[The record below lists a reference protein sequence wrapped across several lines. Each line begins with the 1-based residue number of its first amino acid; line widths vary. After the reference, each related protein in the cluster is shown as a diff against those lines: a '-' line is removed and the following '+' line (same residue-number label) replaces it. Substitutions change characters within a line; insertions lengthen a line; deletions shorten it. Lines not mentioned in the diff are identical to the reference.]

1 MTQAPLDAVFAA
13 IDAINQ
19 QDPNTEVAN
28 GSEQPKELLYS
39 QRMTEHQQAFCPD
52 ASVEL
57 QIACRAQHI
66 KRWSIPRSDY
76 PMDRAGYKKW
86 RTELGKFHADL
97 TVELMQEQGFEQAS
111 QDRVH
116 SLLQKKQLKRDPE
129 AQALEDI
136 ICLVFLEHYLEPFAA
151 KHDEEKLISI
161 IQKTWNKMSEQGHS
175 AALALDLPDAMGELV
190 GKALN
195 A

>member
-1 MTQAPLDAVFAA
+1 MNQTPLDAVFHA

-19 QDPNTEVAN
+19 QDPNIEQVD
-28 GSEQPKELLYS
+28 GSEQPKELIYG
-39 QRMTEHQQAFCPD
+39 QRMTRQQQQFCPE
-52 ASVEL
+52 ASPEL

-66 KRWSIPRSDY
+66 KRWASPRSDY

-86 RTELGKFHADL
+86 RTELGRFHADL
-97 TVELMQEQGFEQAS
+97 TVELMQQQGFDQTS

-129 AQALEDI
+129 AQALEDV
-136 ICLVFLEHYLEPFAA
+136 ICLVFLEYYLEPFAA
-151 KHDEEKLISI
+151 KHSEEKLISI
-161 IQKTWNKMSEQGHS
+161 IQKTWNKMSDQGHS
-175 AALALDLPDAMGELV
+175 AALALDLPEAMGELV